1 MSDQILGEII
11 SPDLINL
18 DGNFDNKIDAIE
30 SLLDLATESGN
41 IKDKK
46 QALDDLKQRE
56 EEATTGVG
64 KGIGI
69 PHAKTEA
76 VTEPTVAFT
85 RAENGVD
92 FGAQD
97 GEPARLLF
105 MLLFPENSDDEYLD
119 MLSSISRSLMH
130 EEVRKKLLEAES
142 KEKVLEIIENEVSE

>member
-11 SPDLINL
+11 SPKLIEL
-18 DGNFDNKIDAIE
+18 DNSFDDKLDAIKA
-30 SLLDLATESGN
+30 LLDLATESGN
-41 IKDKK
+41 IEDRE
-46 QALDDLKQRE
+46 QVLEDLKQRE
-56 EEATTGVG
+56 KEATTGVG

-97 GEPARLLF
+97 GKPAKLLF
-105 MLLFPENSDDEYLD
+105 MLLFPEESDDEYLD

-130 EEVRKKLLEAES
+130 EEVRNDLLEAES
-142 KEKVLEIIENEVSE
+142 KEKVLEIIEDEVSE